1 MTGYFVNFEI
11 DWPQILVG
19 FVVGVVATLVG
30 QWIWVTVFGQKDF
43 TVTYTEGDRTFTSV
57 GKPPKTV
64 NLERLAK
71 ALFRQK

>member
-1 MTGYFVNFEI
+1 MNSGI
-11 DWPQILVG
+11 QWLQILVG

-30 QWIWVTVFGQKDF
+30 QWIWVTLFGEKDF
-43 TVTYTEGDRTFTSV
+43 TVTFTEGDRTFTSA

-71 ALFRQK
+71 TFFIRK

>member
-1 MTGYFVNFEI
+1 MDFEI
-11 DWPQILVG
+11 KWPQILVG
-19 FVVGVVATLVG
+19 FVVGVLATLVG
-30 QWIWVTVFGQKDF
+30 QWIWVRFFGQEDF

-71 ALFRQK
+71 ALFRKK